1 MSSGKTNTKVV
12 ISVPVGDLIDRITIL
27 EIKREFINSIDQV
40 KNITNELNA
49 LNLEL
54 EKSGLEVPNRL
65 IDSMREINK
74 KIFLR
79 MEDLFPMTLSDPD
92 YALVAKD
99 TVDLNITR
107 ARIKREINL
116 HSGSKLVEEK
126 SYFVSG

>member
-1 MSSGKTNTKVV
+1 MSSGETNTKVV

-54 EKSGLEVPNRL
+54 EKSSLDVPNRL

-126 SYFVSG
+126 SYFVSD